1 MEINK
6 KKSKTKYYFLIMNQ
20 FDFFYDQCLEE
31 ILRERSA
38 YYLDKKRE
46 IDFWILLN
54 PFFLNYFKKSIQISN
69 YFKENQKKI
78 KDNFGNN
85 YYSVLI
91 TQDKDFYSW
100 MMLRIGYFEKIE
112 IDSFKFSKDIQFN
125 TVQSSESSSTNSF
138 EFLNLKDAELN
149 PYDIKSSIDGL
160 AGIFDLAGIFEI
172 ENFINHLKHNKV
184 DIHPFLTAKKI
195 KKQLEMYQFLKNFK
209 SS

>member
-1 MEINK
+1 MEINQ

-54 PFFLNYFKKSIQISN
+54 PFFLNYFNKSIQISN

-125 TVQSSESSSTNSF
+125 TVESSSTDSF

-149 PYDIKSSIDGL
+149 PYDINI
-160 AGIFDLAGIFEI
+160 
-172 ENFINHLKHNKV
+172 
-184 DIHPFLTAKKI
+184 I
-195 KKQLEMYQFLKNFK
+195 K
-209 SS
+209 

>member
-54 PFFLNYFKKSIQISN
+54 PFFLNYFNKSIQISN

-125 TVQSSESSSTNSF
+125 TVESSSPDSF

-160 AGIFDLAGIFEI
+160 AGIFEI
-172 ENFINHLKHNKV
+172 ENFISPLKHNKV
-184 DIHPFLTAKKI
+184 DIHPFLTARKI

-209 SS
+209 

>member
-160 AGIFDLAGIFEI
+160 AGIFEI
-172 ENFINHLKHNKV
+172 ENFINPLKHNKV

>member
-54 PFFLNYFKKSIQISN
+54 PFFLNYFYKSIEISN
-69 YFKENQKKI
+69 YFKENKKKI
-78 KDNFGNN
+78 KDNFGNS

-112 IDSFKFSKDIQFN
+112 IDSFKISKEIKFNRVELSKQSEPSYIDSFELLNSLTSKD
-125 TVQSSESSSTNSF
+125 V
-138 EFLNLKDAELN
+138 ELN
-149 PYDIKSSIDGL
+149 PYDTKSSIDGL
-160 AGIFDLAGIFEI
+160 AGILEI
-172 ENFINHLKHNKV
+172 ENFISPLKHNKL
-184 DIHPFLTAKKI
+184 DIHPFLIARKI
-195 KKQLEMYQFLKNFK
+195 KKQLEIYQFLKNFY
-209 SS
+209 

>member
-125 TVQSSESSSTNSF
+125 TVESSSTDSF
-138 EFLNLKDAELN
+138 ELKDAELN

-160 AGIFDLAGIFEI
+160 AGIFEI
-172 ENFINHLKHNKV
+172 ENFINPLKHNKV

>member
-1 MEINK
+1 
-6 KKSKTKYYFLIMNQ
+6 
-20 FDFFYDQCLEE
+20 
-31 ILRERSA
+31 
-38 YYLDKKRE
+38 
-46 IDFWILLN
+46 
-54 PFFLNYFKKSIQISN
+54 
-69 YFKENQKKI
+69 
-78 KDNFGNN
+78 
-85 YYSVLI
+85 
-91 TQDKDFYSW
+91 

-125 TVQSSESSSTNSF
+125 TVESSSTDSF

-160 AGIFDLAGIFEI
+160 AGIFEI
-172 ENFINHLKHNKV
+172 ENFINPLKHNKV

>member
-1 MEINK
+1 MEINQ

-54 PFFLNYFKKSIQISN
+54 PFFLNYFNKSIQISN

-125 TVQSSESSSTNSF
+125 TVESSSTDSF

-160 AGIFDLAGIFEI
+160 AGIFEI
-172 ENFINHLKHNKV
+172 ENFISPLKHNKV
-184 DIHPFLTAKKI
+184 DIHPFLT
-195 KKQLEMYQFLKNFK
+195 EVTT
-209 SS
+209 